1 MRLFYNFP
9 PRLPMLFFRDTIF
22 SALLYFFTV
31 PFSAMTPRDAHYAA
45 ITPPPAAVSPVLG
58 ESHFYT
64 RVFYAAR
71 TGRCGNAGAPAA
83 TSAAVAAALALVHR
97 GVVFTAFGDVRSV
110 SVELARCGGR
120 C

>member
-71 TGRCGNAGAPAA
+71 TGDAGIRGEWRRWRRRLR
-83 TSAAVAAALALVHR
+83 SCIGGLYSLLLAMC
-97 GVVFTAFGDVRSV
+97 
-110 SVELARCGGR
+110 AR
-120 C
+120 